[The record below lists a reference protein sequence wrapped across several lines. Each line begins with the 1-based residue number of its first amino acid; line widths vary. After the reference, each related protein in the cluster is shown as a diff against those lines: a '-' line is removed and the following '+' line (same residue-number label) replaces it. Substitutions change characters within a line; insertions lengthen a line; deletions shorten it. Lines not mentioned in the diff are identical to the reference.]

1 MTHSPGPTQCVLDCA
16 GMLRTLVTLLHHD
29 VSHCESNLHVSRMPR
44 CEQGGH
50 KGQGP
55 RTTTHGH
62 NQSAGR
68 PVFVGHEMG
77 PCQPASFGTT
87 TTQPQCTS
95 LVLCLRVES
104 TEKLQDERRPH
115 QRRLH
120 PSNEKEQSTT
130 TRCWLLVPWVSPNL
144 PGSFGTSPLP
154 EEAVSMAP
162 KRKGATCSLSFC
174 PPPSPGIPVWS
185 SSPHRKD
192 LVPCSLPS
200 RSARALGGTAWRVER
215 GRVVP
220 EPLHLPPASNPTAL
234 HSPPPTG
241 RSLSL
246 TLYQY
251 FLRPG
256 RSSHPIIAL

>member
-29 VSHCESNLHVSRMPR
+29 VSHCESNLHVSRMPT

-120 PSNEKEQSTT
+120 PSNEKEQ
-130 TRCWLLVPWVSPNL
+130 VL
-144 PGSFGTSPLP
+144 PLAAGSWYPGCRQTFLGASGPLP
-154 EEAVSMAP
+154 FP
-162 KRKGATCSLSFC
+162 KRQYPWPRRGKVPPAPSASALHLRLESLSGRLH
-174 PPPSPGIPVWS
+174 PTGKT
-185 SSPHRKD
+185 SSPA
-192 LVPCSLPS
+192 PC
-200 RSARALGGTAWRVER
+200 RHARLG
-215 GRVVP
+215 P
-220 EPLHLPPASNPTAL
+220 
-234 HSPPPTG
+234 
-241 RSLSL
+241 
-246 TLYQY
+246 
-251 FLRPG
+251 
-256 RSSHPIIAL
+256 